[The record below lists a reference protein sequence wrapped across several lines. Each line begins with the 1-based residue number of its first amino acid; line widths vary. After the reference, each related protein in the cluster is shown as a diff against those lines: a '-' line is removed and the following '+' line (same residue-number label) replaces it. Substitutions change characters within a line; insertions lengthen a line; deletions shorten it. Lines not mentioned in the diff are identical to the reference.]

1 MIFLEMN
8 RTTNNL
14 LSNVSLFS
22 DVEDCDIIQSSYV
35 GPEET
40 FQVLG
45 EDNTKQEIH

>member
-14 LSNVSLFS
+14 LSNVSLFG

-45 EDNTKQEIH
+45 EDNTKQENY